1 MKTLYRKYFEW
12 IRTRAFLPPIILRPY
27 IIKYMIYENA
37 SAHLRDIPFRALPNG
52 YVELFFHLNGSSVHF
67 QERRSLTQRKC
78 FLAGIFEL
86 SYPLKIK
93 VATTDECFSG
103 LSVTL
108 THKGVNRLL
117 GVALFELTNRII
129 DVESFWKEEGD
140 RLIQRIIHAKT
151 DEERVRILNKFFMF
165 KLYNEKDANQKD
177 IQWILDLLEEKTGKI
192 TVDELAHHLDLSY
205 KTLYRKFH
213 DDMGLCPKTYLRIV
227 RFNRAC
233 RLLNQ
238 FPDINY
244 GELVFRCGYYDQAH
258 FINEFHTI
266 MKESPTQFIKTTGG
280 NFYLNRPYCFR

>member
-1 MKTLYRKYFEW
+1 MKTLYRKYFER
-12 IRTRAFLPPIILRPY
+12 IRTRVFLPSIELRPY
-27 IIKYMIYENA
+27 IIQYMIYENA
-37 SAHLRDIPFRALPNG
+37 SIHLRDIPFRALPNG
-52 YVELFFHLNGSSVHF
+52 YVELFFHLNGSHVHF
-67 QERRSLTQRKC
+67 HEKRSITRRKC

-86 SYPLKIK
+86 TYPLKIK
-93 VATTDECFSG
+93 VTTTNECFNG
-103 LSVTL
+103 LST
-108 THKGVNRLL
+108 TFTPKGVNKLL

-129 DVESFWKEEGD
+129 DVESFWREEGN
-140 RLIQRIIHAKT
+140 RLIQRIIYAKT
-151 DEERVRILNKFFMF
+151 DEERVQILNEFFMF
-165 KLYNEKDANQKD
+165 KLYDEKDVNQKD

-192 TVDELAHHLDLSY
+192 TVDEMAHHLDLSY

-213 DDMGLCPKTYLRIV
+213 VNMGLRPKTYFKIF

-238 FPDINY
+238 YPDIDW
-244 GELVFRCGYYDQAH
+244 GELVYRCGYYDQPH